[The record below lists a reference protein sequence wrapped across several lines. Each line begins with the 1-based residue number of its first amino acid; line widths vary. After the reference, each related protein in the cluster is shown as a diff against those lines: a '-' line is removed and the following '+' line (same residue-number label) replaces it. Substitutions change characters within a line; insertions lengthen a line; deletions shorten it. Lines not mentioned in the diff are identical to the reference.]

1 MLIEI
6 GIEIAIEI
14 GAIGDSFDIGPDPDP
29 DPDPDF
35 DFDFDFE
42 LFRGDYDYDNDN
54 DNDNEETVSNCVRC
68 CTSASPLAPR
78 HSTLETSSTN

>member
-1 MLIEI
+1 VLIEI

-29 DPDPDF
+29 DPDF

-42 LFRGDYDYDNDN
+42 LFRGDYDNDNDN

-68 CTSASPLAPR
+68 CTSP
-78 HSTLETSSTN
+78 